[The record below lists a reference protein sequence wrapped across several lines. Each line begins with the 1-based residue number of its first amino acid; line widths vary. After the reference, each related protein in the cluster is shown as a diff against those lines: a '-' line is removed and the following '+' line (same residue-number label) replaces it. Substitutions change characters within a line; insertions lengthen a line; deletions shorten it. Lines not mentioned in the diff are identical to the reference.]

1 MIFGKM
7 KHLLSILLLAVF
19 FSAYGNEI
27 KLTSLTVEMQDG
39 SQPLATAEPRFSWK
53 YETEENNVIQTEY
66 RIIVA
71 SSEENARN
79 GIGDLWDSKTVVSNQ
94 MLYIP
99 YEGKKLKSRDC
110 CWWKV
115 YTTVTYSRNDKSTK
129 QKNINSTNHPFN
141 KSTKILHLES
151 DIHHFEISL
160 LSPGDWHA
168 HWIGRDFDDDKL
180 DGHTAIAAR
189 YLRKEFS
196 LKENISKARLY
207 ISGLGVYS
215 AAINGGEVAPDEWL
229 KPTLSDYTRR
239 IYFNAYDVTDLLFE
253 NDTNTVGVI
262 LEAGRFTTVRHDTNY
277 LEWCGINHAA
287 HYGLPQL
294 LLQLEVTY
302 ADGTTD
308 TIVSGEGWRI
318 TNRGP
323 IRKSNEFDGET
334 YDARVDLG
342 DWDVS
347 GFDDSHW
354 EVAVVDY
361 DRQNMYREDI
371 YNPRHRV
378 AREYPV
384 VTGSPLPDDYQRPDP
399 MSLLTPQP
407 NPNIKAQEYL
417 TPVALFPKGDK
428 WILDMGQ
435 NMVGVLISNL
445 FDMRSGD
452 TIIFRYAEILTEDS
466 ALYTDNLRSAE
477 CADRYIAAGEKGFFH
492 PMFTYHGFRY
502 VEISGLRYEPKAE
515 NFTGLV
521 LSDEMPMTGSFE
533 CSDEIINAVYRNATW
548 GIRGNYRSMPTDC
561 PQRDERMGW
570 TGDRTTGNYGE
581 SYIFNNHRLYAK
593 WLQDFEDCQLENG
606 SLSDVVPAY
615 WRNYTDN
622 MTWPG
627 AFITVADMLYTR
639 FGDIQ
644 PVQKHYDAMKRWM
657 LHMKKY
663 YLKNGIL
670 VRDTYGD
677 WCVPPESPGLIHTR
691 DTNRM
696 TWPANLSTP
705 YYVYYAGKMAHF
717 ADLLGRDDDADFFRN
732 EITTVTVAYNAK
744 YLDASTGRYDHNT
757 VTANILPLAFG
768 MVPDDNE
775 SKPPLKINNST
786 DQQINKSTL
795 KEKVFANIIDK
806 TVNEFDGHVST
817 GVVGIQQLMRTLTE
831 YGRGDLALKLA
842 TNDTYPSWGYMV
854 RKGATT
860 IWELWNGDTG
870 DPSMNSGNHVMLLGD
885 LIIWY
890 YEYLGGIR
898 ALVPGYSTIQLK
910 PYPIEGLD
918 YVNCS
923 YQSVSGLIES
933 KWKRIKSN
941 GKNNSSDRFEW
952 DILIPANTTAEV
964 WLPTSKGYEKQLLG
978 SGRHHLVSKLNK
990 D

>member
-1 MIFGKM
+1 MR
-7 KHLLSILLLAVF
+7 HLISILLLAVF

-39 SQPLATAEPRFSWK
+39 SQPLATAEPRFSWQ
-53 YETEENNVIQTEY
+53 YESEESNVIQTEY

-71 SSEENARN
+71 SSEENARK
-79 GIGDLWDSKTVVSNQ
+79 GIGDLWDSKTVASNR

-110 CWWKV
+110 CWWRV
-115 YTTVTYSRNDKSTK
+115 YTIVTYE
-129 QKNINSTNHPFN
+129 N
-141 KSTKILHLES
+141 KGKKMRLES
-151 DIHHFEISL
+151 DVRYFEISL
-160 LSPGDWHA
+160 LSSDDWHA
-168 HWIGRDFDDDKL
+168 HWIGRDFDDDNV

-207 ISGLGVYS
+207 ISGLGAYS
-215 AAINGGEVAPDEWL
+215 ATINGGDVAPDEWL

-294 LLQLEVTY
+294 LMQLEVTY

-445 FDMRSGD
+445 FDMRPGD

-477 CADRYIAAGEKGFFH
+477 CVDRYIAAGKEGLFH

-521 LSDEMPMTGSFE
+521 FYDEMPMTGSFE

-570 TGDRTTGNYGE
+570 TGDRTTGCYGE
-581 SYIFNNHRLYAK
+581 SFIFDNHRLYAK
-593 WLQDFEDCQLENG
+593 WLQDLEDCQLENG
-606 SLSDVVPAY
+606 SISDVAPAY

-644 PVQKHYDAMKRWM
+644 PVQKHYDAMRLWM

-663 YLKNGIL
+663 YLKDGIL
-670 VRDTYGD
+670 IRDIYGD
-677 WCVPPESPGLIHTR
+677 WCVPPESPELIHTK

-705 YYVYYAGKMAHF
+705 FYVYLAGKMAKF
-717 ADLLGRDDDADFFRN
+717 AHLLGRSEDVDLFNNDIAF
-732 EITTVTVAYNAK
+732 ITKAYNEK
-744 YLDASTGRYDHNT
+744 YLNAVKSCYANNT

-768 MVPDDNE
+768 MVPKGLE
-775 SKPPLKINNST
+775 ERI
-786 DQQINKSTL
+786 
-795 KEKVFANIIDK
+795 FANIIDK

-831 YGRGDLALKLA
+831 YGCGDLALKLA

-854 RKGATT
+854 RNGATT

-898 ALVPGYSTIQLK
+898 ALEPGYSTIQLK
-910 PYPIEGLD
+910 PYPIEGLN

-964 WLPTSKGYEKQLLG
+964 WLPTPKGYEKQILR
-978 SGRHHLVSKLNK
+978 SGRHHLVSELSK